1 MKAHPEKLRAK
12 EEYEEMDQKNKIS
25 CDLVFILVN

>member
-1 MKAHPEKLRAK
+1 MKAHPEKLRSK

-25 CDLVFILVN
+25 CDLVVFLI